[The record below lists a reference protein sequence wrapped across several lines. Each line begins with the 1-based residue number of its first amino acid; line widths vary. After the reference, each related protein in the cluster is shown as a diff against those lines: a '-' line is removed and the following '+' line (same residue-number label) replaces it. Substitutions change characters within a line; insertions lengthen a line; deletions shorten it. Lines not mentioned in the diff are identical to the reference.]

1 MSMRRP
7 AMSVSRAASNARRAS
22 GWAPLA
28 RRSDSHEGAASVP
41 TVAIVT
47 GAIVTVAMVTGAVPA
62 GELVGAVGVM
72 PELYLSDRRRLQR
85 F

>member
-47 GAIVTVAMVTGAVPA
+47 GAIVTGAVPA

-72 PELYLSDRRRLQR
+72 PELYPSDRRRLQR